1 MYGMTIKVD
10 PEAVLLLIDIQQ
22 AFAAPVWGERNNP
35 DAEANIGVLVSAWS
49 ATGRPIVRVRHASTE
64 PGSPLRPEAP
74 GHAYQPVVAGLTP
87 DLEIVKSVNSAFLGT
102 PDLGEWLIARGFQQL
117 VITGIQTN
125 MCCETTAR
133 FAGNLGYD
141 ALFVIDAT
149 HTFDRTGP
157 DGATLTADQL
167 TAATATNLHGEFARV
182 VHTADLVDL
191 TAAHGT

>member
-1 MYGMTIKVD
+1 MTITLDRK
-10 PEAVLLLIDIQQ
+10 AVLLLIDIQQ
-22 AFAAPVWGERNNP
+22 GFADPFWGKRNNP
-35 DAEANIGVLVSAWS
+35 DAEANIGALVSVWTT
-49 ATGRPIVRVRHASTE
+49 TGRPIVRVRHASTE

-74 GHAYQPVVAGLTP
+74 GHAYQPVVAELTP
-87 DLEIVKSVNSAFLGT
+87 DLEIVKGVNSAFLGT
-102 PDLGEWLIARGFQQL
+102 PDVGEWLNTRRLRQL

-141 ALFVIDAT
+141 VLFAIDAT

-157 DGATLTADQL
+157 DGVTLTADLL

-182 VHTADLVDL
+182 IRTADLL
-191 TAAHGT
+191 AG